1 MSISAS
7 REKPRSFR
15 AKIRIGLGLVALVT
29 LPQLL
34 LTLHYLDSARSTAD
48 TVAAQ
53 VTLLHEI
60 ERMRGTYARVPGL
73 QGAATFEDVLRA
85 ERLLGELADRAI
97 SITEHYPVHV
107 AGLRRVASAADALIK
122 AVSAEHASARRR
134 PVLPP
139 THATSPAIVPDA
151 VTPPLLDLDV
161 AHNTPHS
168 GPVRPSAGVLAAR
181 AALDD
186 ALFGVVVALLDELRA
201 ENVAAEDTIAHADRN
216 LVTLVLVAFVIVT
229 LLILVL
235 PGRLIAPVRRLTRA
249 VKAAASGRSGA
260 PIEAPSD
267 DEIGELAAVLT
278 ETMDTLRRFDS
289 LKRDRIIEDGGKID
303 ALLKHSGGPAAILTP
318 QFCVEAA
325 NKEFATLFGPTAM
338 DGEMPV
344 PEALR
349 AGRDE
354 LDDLLVRGREHRHE
368 ILHHVLDLAGADNT
382 LKRFYA
388 TVDTCRDRRARPTHL
403 LLLLHRH
410 AKDAADA
417 PATAAK

>member
-1 MSISAS
+1 MPIGAS

-15 AKIRIGLGLVALVT
+15 AKIRLGLGLVGLVT

-97 SITEHYPVHV
+97 SITENYPVHV
-107 AGLRRVASAADALIK
+107 EGLRRVASASDALI
-122 AVSAEHASARRR
+122 
-134 PVLPP
+134 
-139 THATSPAIVPDA
+139 
-151 VTPPLLDLDV
+151 TPPLLALDV
-161 AHNTPHS
+161 GANPQQA
-168 GPVRPSAGVLAAR
+168 GPARASAAVVAAR
-181 AALDD
+181 TALDD

-201 ENVAAEDTIAHADRN
+201 ENVAADDTIAHADRN

-229 LLILVL
+229 ILILVL

-249 VKAAASGRSGA
+249 VKAAASGRTGA

-278 ETMDTLRRFDS
+278 ETLDTLRRFDS
-289 LKRDRIIEDGGKID
+289 LKRDKIIEDGGKID

-338 DGEMPV
+338 DGEQPV
-344 PEALR
+344 PETLR

-354 LDDLLVRGREHRHE
+354 LVDLLVRGREHRHE
-368 ILHHVLDLAGADNT
+368 ILHHTIDLAGMDNT

-403 LLLLHRH
+403 LLLLHRQGKQADEMPG
-410 AKDAADA
+410 AK
-417 PATAAK
+417 

>member
-1 MSISAS
+1 MPIGAS

-15 AKIRIGLGLVALVT
+15 AKIRLGLGLVGLVT

-97 SITEHYPVHV
+97 SITENYPVHV
-107 AGLRRVASAADALIK
+107 EGLRRVASSSDALIK
-122 AVSAEHASARRR
+122 AITADQVAARQRR
-134 PVLPP
+134 AAQPSRSGL
-139 THATSPAIVPDA
+139 VPGA
-151 VTPPLLDLDV
+151 VTPPLLALDV
-161 AHNTPHS
+161 GANPQQA
-168 GPVRPSAGVLAAR
+168 GPARASAAVVAAR
-181 AALDD
+181 TALDD

-201 ENVAAEDTIAHADRN
+201 ENVAADDTIAHADRN

-229 LLILVL
+229 ILILVL

-249 VKAAASGRSGA
+249 VKAAASGRTGA

-278 ETMDTLRRFDS
+278 ETLDTLRRFDS

-338 DGEMPV
+338 DGELPV
-344 PEALR
+344 PETLR
-349 AGRDE
+349 SGRNE
-354 LDDLLVRGREHRHE
+354 LVDLLVRGREHRHE
-368 ILHHVLDLAGADNT
+368 ILHHTIDLAGMDNT

-403 LLLLHRH
+403 LLLLHRQG
-410 AKDAADA
+410 KQADEMPGA
-417 PATAAK
+417 N